1 MQDNMEL
8 EIKIDKYSPE
18 PLYQQVRK
26 ALEKEIARLM
36 TTKQERLPPT
46 SWIAER
52 LGVSTLTVDLAM
64 EELVSRGILYRRPRL
79 GTFIRARESRQK
91 LTIGL
96 ITLQRWYNPD
106 LGSCEEGSLL
116 FSDYVHGVKDELS
129 VIGGVMKFCPV
140 PLGNGS
146 KPIRLPD
153 NGMNGFIIFE
163 QISAEVSGILREL
176 NCPYVILNPLFAVG
190 PGENTVSADD
200 EGGIYRAVKHLL
212 DCGYQK
218 VIYCGS
224 GLEERNQRKLAGY
237 RKALLDKKIIYHP
250 DLVLSDCPL
259 HQAADSVLKVLE
271 KAGIPCGILVVNDT
285 KCHVVAEAVQKK
297 GYKIPEEIGLVS
309 FDDTIIAS
317 CHVPALTAVR
327 KPRYQMGKKSVEILT
342 GICNGQIKPPVS
354 CVLETALIVRESTAD
369 ISGKKTKG
377 GKKNVYAKS

>member
-1 MQDNMEL
+1 MDW

-26 ALEKEIARLM
+26 VLEREIGRLAA
-36 TTKQERLPPT
+36 TREERLPPT
-46 SWIAER
+46 AWIAEK

-79 GTFIRARESRQK
+79 GTFIRARKSKQNF
-91 LTIGL
+91 TIGL

-116 FSDYVHGVKDELS
+116 FSDYVHGVKEEIAL
-129 VIGGVMKFCPV
+129 IGGILKFCPF
-140 PLGNGS
+140 PLGNKS
-146 KPIRLPD
+146 ETIKWPN
-153 NGMNGFIIFE
+153 NGINGFIVFE
-163 QISAEVSGILREL
+163 QISAEISGILREL
-176 NCPYVILNPLFAVG
+176 SCPYVILNPLFAGV

-200 EGGIYRAVKHLL
+200 EGGVYKGVKHLL

-237 RKALLDKKIIYHP
+237 RRALLEKKIVYHP
-250 DLVLSDCPL
+250 DLVLSDCPVY
-259 HQAADSVLKVLE
+259 QAGSSVLKVLE
-271 KAGIPCGILVVNDT
+271 KVGIPCGILVVNDT
-285 KCHVVAEAVQKK
+285 RCHVVAEAVQKK
-297 GYKIPEEIGLVS
+297 GYKVPEEVGLVS

-327 KPRYQMGKKSVEILT
+327 KPRYQMGKKSVELLTAIL
-342 GICNGQIKPPVS
+342 KKELEPPVN
-354 CVLETALIVRESTAD
+354 CVLETTLIVRESTAD
-369 ISGKKTKG
+369 IKGKNRKG
-377 GKKNVYAKS
+377 GKQNVYVRSR